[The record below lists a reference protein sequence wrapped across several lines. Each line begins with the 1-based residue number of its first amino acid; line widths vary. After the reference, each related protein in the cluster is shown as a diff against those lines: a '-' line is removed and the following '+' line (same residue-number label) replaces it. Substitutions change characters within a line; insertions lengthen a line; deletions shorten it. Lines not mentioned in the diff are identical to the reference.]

1 MNVKKTFNV
10 SAVGVALLGV
20 FLSGSASATLLLQ
33 SRLVGGSGDVE
44 NVLLTDT
51 GGVAGDNLVTG
62 ETNQTHELVNF
73 TSNED
78 ILVATGGG
86 QARIEAVVGSFNQ
99 IQWSLADP
107 TLGFSKVQFNI
118 DAAEDGLATITL
130 VDQFGTSFVFADQPL
145 DGAGENFFTGYSEDE
160 QVMVSVLINSSV
172 AMTALDDLQQ
182 VRLGPTEVNTPPQ
195 EVPEPATLAL
205 LGLGM
210 LGIGWSRRRRK

>member
-20 FLSGSASATLLLQ
+20 FLSGSASATLLLEPG
-33 SRLVGGSGDVE
+33 LVGGSGDVE

-78 ILVATGGG
+78 IHVPAGG
-86 QARIEAVVGSFNQ
+86 QARIEAVDGSFNQ

-118 DAAEDGLATITL
+118 DAATDGSATITL
-130 VDQFGTSFVFADQPL
+130 VDQFGASFIFANQAL
-145 DGAGENFFTGYSEDE
+145 DGTGENFFTGYSLDN
-160 QVMVSVLINSSV
+160 QVMVRVLINSSV

-182 VRLGPTEVNTPPQ
+182 VRLGPTDVEVPPQ
-195 EVPEPATLAL
+195 QIPEPATLAL

-210 LGIGWSRRRRK
+210 LGIGWSRRKRK